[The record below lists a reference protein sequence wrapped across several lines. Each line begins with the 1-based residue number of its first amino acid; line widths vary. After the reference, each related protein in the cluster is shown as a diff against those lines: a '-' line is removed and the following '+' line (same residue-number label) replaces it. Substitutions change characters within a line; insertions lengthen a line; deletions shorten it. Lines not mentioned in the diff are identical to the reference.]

1 MASSCAILTRKRFPI
16 FWKACF
22 CRRAILP
29 RSAGSSGSHRRD
41 RMNIPKIDNKRLMQ
55 GIKNFF
61 TKNMALKVIAF
72 VFAMLLWGYVLTDQK
87 PMREKEVANV
97 VTSFDGEAE
106 LIAQGYCVRGDR
118 NEILQDVSVKVRTQI
133 TNYAYVTSN
142 SIVASI
148 SLRNISEAR
157 EYDLPIQATVTSSLG
172 VVQSI
177 TPATVK
183 VEIDKLVTKTIPITT
198 TFNGDLSEGYWA
210 DMDALTTTSRL
221 DITGPKTDISTIT
234 HGECVVDLPDLTS
247 TIYSTFDVTFYDKN
261 NDIVSSDIIIGT
273 LPTSTVRLPIYP
285 VKNIPIDVGNSLIGA
300 DNLAANHEIIKAVST
315 PEKVRLVGDQA
326 TLDKIDSIALEPI
339 AINGLDKTM
348 TVSGTLIV
356 PDGVRLLDST
366 TVSILLEVREMVIT
380 QTFEQLEIQVHG
392 KQNNSKISL
401 SVPAADLT
409 VEGRYSLVSMLS
421 RSDVQLFV
429 DVSGLT
435 PGVYK
440 LPISVL
446 VLDPKATVELITTL
460 SFTEV
465 TVTIDQPK

>member
-1 MASSCAILTRKRFPI
+1 
-16 FWKACF
+16 
-22 CRRAILP
+22 
-29 RSAGSSGSHRRD
+29 
-41 RMNIPKIDNKRLMQ
+41 MNIPKIDKAKLLR
-55 GIKNFF
+55 GIKSFF

-87 PMREKEVANV
+87 PMREKDVPNVA
-97 VTSFDGEAE
+97 TSFDGEAE
-106 LIAQGYCVRGDR
+106 LIAQGFCVRGDR
-118 NEILQDVSVKVRTQI
+118 NEILQDVTVKVRTQI
-133 TNYAYVTSN
+133 TNYAYVTPS

-157 EYDLPIQATVTSSLG
+157 EYDLPIQATVTSALG

-183 VEIDKLVTKTIPITT
+183 VEIDKLVTKTVPITT
-198 TFNGDLSEGYWA
+198 TFSGELPEGYWA

-234 HGECVVDLPDLTS
+234 HGECVVDLSEKTG

-261 NDIVSSDIIIGT
+261 NNIVSSDIIIGT

-285 VKNIPIDVGNSLIGA
+285 IKNVPVDVESSLVGA

-315 PEKVRLVGDQA
+315 PETVRLVGDQA
-326 TLDKIDSIALEPI
+326 TLDKIDTIALEPI
-339 AINGLDKTM
+339 AINGLDSTM

-366 TVSILLEVREMVIT
+366 TVSVLLEVREMVIT

-392 KQNNSKISL
+392 RQSGGKVSL
-401 SVPAADLT
+401 NIPAGDLI

-429 DVSGLT
+429 DVTGLT

-440 LPISVL
+440 LPVSVL
-446 VLDPKATVELITTL
+446 VRDAKATIELTTTL
-460 SFTEV
+460 SVTEV

>member
-1 MASSCAILTRKRFPI
+1 
-16 FWKACF
+16 
-22 CRRAILP
+22 
-29 RSAGSSGSHRRD
+29 
-41 RMNIPKIDNKRLMQ
+41 MNIHKIDKARLLRS
-55 GIKNFF
+55 IKSFF

-87 PMREKEVANV
+87 PMREKEVTNV
-97 VTSFDGEAE
+97 STSFDGEAE

-118 NEILQDVSVKVRTQI
+118 SEILEDVTVNVRTQI
-133 TNYAYVTSN
+133 TNYAYVTPS

-157 EYDLPIQATVTSSLG
+157 EYDLPIQAIVTSSLG

-177 TPATVK
+177 APASVTVE
-183 VEIDKLVTKTIPITT
+183 VDTLVTKTIPITT
-198 TFNGDLSEGYWA
+198 TFSGELPEGYWA
-210 DMDALTTTSRL
+210 DMDALSTTARL

-234 HGECVVDLPDLTS
+234 HGECVVDLTDRTG

-261 NDIVSSDIIIGT
+261 NRVVSSDIIIGT

-285 VKNIPIDVGNSLIGA
+285 MKNVPIDVESSLVGA
-300 DNLAANHEIIKAVST
+300 DNLAANHEIIKAVAT
-315 PEKVRLVGDQA
+315 PATVRLVGDPA
-326 TLDKIDSIALEPI
+326 VLDKIDKIALEPI
-339 AINGLDKTM
+339 AINGLDSTM
-348 TVSGTLIV
+348 TVSGELIV
-356 PDGVRLLDST
+356 PDGVRMLDST
-366 TVSILLEVREMVIT
+366 TVSVLLEVREMVIT

-392 KQNNSKISL
+392 RQGRGNVTL
-401 SVPAADLT
+401 SIPAADLT

-429 DVSGLT
+429 DVTGLT

-440 LPISVL
+440 LPVSVM
-446 VLDPKATVELITTL
+446 VRDADATIELTTTL
-460 SFTEV
+460 SITEV

>member
-1 MASSCAILTRKRFPI
+1 
-16 FWKACF
+16 
-22 CRRAILP
+22 
-29 RSAGSSGSHRRD
+29 
-41 RMNIPKIDNKRLMQ
+41 MNIPKIDKAKLLR

-87 PMREKEVANV
+87 PMREKEVPNV
-97 VTSFDGEAE
+97 ATSFDGEAE

-118 NEILQDVSVKVRTQI
+118 SEILQDVSVKVRTQI
-133 TNYAYVTSN
+133 TNYAYVTPST
-142 SIVASI
+142 IIASI

-157 EYDLPIQATVTSSLG
+157 TYELPIQASVTSSLG

-177 TPATVK
+177 TPATVS
-183 VEIDKLVTKTIPITT
+183 VEIDKVVTKTIPITT
-198 TFNGDLSEGYWA
+198 TFSGELPDGYWA

-234 HGECVVDLPDLTS
+234 HGECVVDLTDRTS
-247 TIYSTFDVTFYDKN
+247 TVYSTFDVTLYDKN
-261 NDIVSSDIIIGT
+261 NDIVSSDIVIGT
-273 LPTSTVRLPIYP
+273 LPTATVRLPIYP
-285 VKNIPIDVGNSLIGA
+285 MKLVPVDVESALVGA
-300 DNLAANHEIIKAVST
+300 DNLAANHEIIKAVAT
-315 PEKVRLVGDQA
+315 PTSVRLVGEQA
-326 TLDKIDSIALEPI
+326 VLDGIDSISLEPI
-339 AINGLDKTM
+339 AVNGLDTTM

-356 PDGVRLLDST
+356 PDGARLLDSE
-366 TVSILLEVREMVIT
+366 TVSVLLEVREMVIS

-392 KQNNSKISL
+392 QSGRASITL
-401 SVPAADLT
+401 SILAADLT

-429 DVSGLT
+429 DVTGLT

-440 LPISVL
+440 LPVSVL
-446 VLDPKATVELITTL
+446 VRDADATIELTTTL
-460 SFTEV
+460 SITEV

>member
-1 MASSCAILTRKRFPI
+1 
-16 FWKACF
+16 
-22 CRRAILP
+22 
-29 RSAGSSGSHRRD
+29 
-41 RMNIPKIDNKRLMQ
+41 MNIPKIDKARLAQ
-55 GIKNFF
+55 GFKNFF

-87 PMREKEVANV
+87 PLREKDVPNVA
-97 VTSFDGEAE
+97 TSFDGEAE

-118 NEILQDVSVKVRTQI
+118 GEILQNVSVKVRTQI
-133 TNYAYVTSN
+133 TNYAYVTPST
-142 SIVASI
+142 IVASI

-177 TPATVK
+177 SPATVK

-198 TFNGDLSEGYWA
+198 TFSGELPEGYWA

-234 HGECVVDLPDLTS
+234 HGECVVDLAERTG
-247 TIYSTFDVTFYDKN
+247 TIYSTFDVTLYDKN
-261 NDIVSSDIIIGT
+261 NDIVSTDIIIGT

-285 VKNIPIDVGNSLIGA
+285 IKNVPVDVENSLIGS
-300 DNLAANHEIIKAVST
+300 DNLAANHEIIKSVST
-315 PEKVRLVGDQA
+315 PPTVRLVGDQA
-326 TLDKIDSIALEPI
+326 TLDKIDVVSLEPI
-339 AINGLDKTM
+339 DINGLDTTM
-348 TVSGTLIV
+348 TVNGTLIV

-366 TVSILLEVREMVIT
+366 TVSILLEVREMVT
-380 QTFEQLEIQVHG
+380 KQTFEQLEIQVHG
-392 KQNNSKISL
+392 KQGNGKISL
-401 SVPAADLT
+401 SIPAADLT
-409 VEGRYSLVSMLS
+409 VEGRYSLVSILS

-429 DVSGLT
+429 DVTGLT

-446 VLDPKATVELITTL
+446 VRDEKATIELTTTL
-460 SFTEV
+460 SVAEV

>member
-1 MASSCAILTRKRFPI
+1 
-16 FWKACF
+16 
-22 CRRAILP
+22 
-29 RSAGSSGSHRRD
+29 
-41 RMNIPKIDNKRLMQ
+41 MNIPKIDKRRLAQ
-55 GIKNFF
+55 GFKNFF

-87 PMREKEVANV
+87 PLREKEVPNV
-97 VTSFDGEAE
+97 ATSFDGEAE

-118 NEILQDVSVKVRTQI
+118 SEILQDVTVKVRTQI
-133 TNYAYVTSN
+133 TNYAYVTPS
-142 SIVASI
+142 SIVASV

-177 TPATVK
+177 TPATVN
-183 VEIDKLVTKTIPITT
+183 VEIDALVTKTIPITT
-198 TFNGDLSEGYWA
+198 TFSGELPDGFWA
-210 DMDALTTTSRL
+210 DMDALSTTSRL

-234 HGECVVDLPDLTS
+234 HGECVVDLSERTS

-261 NDIVSSDIIIGT
+261 NNVVSSDIIIGT

-285 VKNIPIDVGNSLIGA
+285 MKHVPIDVESSLVGA
-300 DNLAANHEIIKAVST
+300 DNLAANHEIIKAVAT
-315 PEKVRLVGDQA
+315 PATVRLVGDQA
-326 TLDKIDSIALEPI
+326 ALDKIDKIALEPI
-339 AINGLDKTM
+339 AINGLDTTM
-348 TVSGTLIV
+348 TVSGELIV
-356 PDGVRLLDST
+356 PDGVRLLDSG

-392 KQNNSKISL
+392 RQGRTHVTL
-401 SVPAADLT
+401 SIPAADLT
-409 VEGRYSLVSMLS
+409 IEGRYSLVSMLS

-429 DVSGLT
+429 DVTGLT

-440 LPISVL
+440 LPVSVVVRDADATIELTTTIS
-446 VLDPKATVELITTL
+446 ITD
-460 SFTEV
+460 V

>member
-1 MASSCAILTRKRFPI
+1 
-16 FWKACF
+16 
-22 CRRAILP
+22 
-29 RSAGSSGSHRRD
+29 
-41 RMNIPKIDNKRLMQ
+41 MNIPKIDKARLLR

-87 PMREKEVANV
+87 PMREKDVINVA
-97 VTSFDGEAE
+97 TSFDGEGE

-118 NEILQDVSVKVRTQI
+118 SEILQDVNVKVRTQI
-133 TNYAYVTSN
+133 TNYAYVTPST
-142 SIVASI
+142 IVASI

-157 EYDLPIQATVTSSLG
+157 EYDLPIQATVTSALG

-177 TPATVK
+177 SPATVS
-183 VEIDKLVTKTIPITT
+183 VEIDTLVTKTVPIST
-198 TFNGDLSEGYWA
+198 TFSGELPDGYWA

-234 HGECVVDLPDLTS
+234 HGECVVDLNDRTS
-247 TIYSTFDVTFYDKN
+247 TIYSTFDVKLYDKN
-261 NDIVSSDIIIGT
+261 NNLVSSDIIIGT

-285 VKNIPIDVGNSLIGA
+285 MKHVPIDVESSLVGA
-300 DNLAANHEIIKAVST
+300 DNLAANHEIIKAVAT
-315 PEKVRLVGDQA
+315 PATVRLVGDQA
-326 TLDKIDSIALEPI
+326 TLDKIDKISLEPI
-339 AINGLDKTM
+339 AVNGLDTTM
-348 TVSGTLIV
+348 TVSGVMIV
-356 PDGVRLLDST
+356 PENVRMLDEE
-366 TVSILLEVREMVIT
+366 TVSILLEVREMVIS

-392 KQNNSKISL
+392 RLGRANVSL
-401 SVPAADLT
+401 SIPAADLT
-409 VEGRYSLVSMLS
+409 IEGRYSLVSMLS

-429 DVSGLT
+429 DVTGLT

-446 VLDPKATVELITTL
+446 VRDAKATIELTTTL
-460 SFTEV
+460 SVTEV